1 MVSGPPPE
9 EARAAAVLLHGRD
22 QDPDYML
29 EHLVGPLAFDDVT
42 YVLPAAEGAS
52 WYPGR
57 YFDDRSENEPAIDAA
72 IAACED
78 AVAGLVAADMPTDR
92 IVLAG
97 FSQGACVLADF
108 LALRPRPYAGVAL
121 LTGSLLGPD
130 GHMTPVR
137 PLGGVPVFLC
147 SSEQDDWV
155 EAARVRA
162 TAEALQEAGAEV
174 RLEIVSEREHVIPE
188 VGIAGVRDFLR
199 GVPSRDAPA

>member
-1 MVSGPPPE
+1 
-9 EARAAAVLLHGRD
+9 
-22 QDPDYML
+22 ML
-29 EHLVGPLAFDDVT
+29 EHLVAPLGFDDVS
-42 YVLPAAEGAS
+42 YVLPAASGGG

-57 YFDDRSENEPAIDAA
+57 YFDTRAENEPAIDEALE
-72 IAACED
+72 ACET

-130 GHMTPVR
+130 GHMTAVR
-137 PLGGVPVFLC
+137 PLGGVPVFMC
-147 SSEQDDWV
+147 SSEHDDWV
-155 EAARVRA
+155 EPARVRA
-162 TAEALQEAGAEV
+162 TAAALEQAGAAV
-174 RLEIVSEREHVIPE
+174 TLKITDEREHLISPS
-188 VGIAGVRDFLR
+188 ALDGVRALLG

>member
-1 MVSGPPPE
+1 
-9 EARAAAVLLHGRD
+9 
-22 QDPDYML
+22 ML
-29 EHLVGPLAFDDVT
+29 EHLVARLGFEDVS
-42 YVLPAAEGAS
+42 YVLPASEGS
-52 WYPGR
+52 GWYEGR
-57 YFDDRSENEPAIDAA
+57 YFDTRAENEPAIDDALEA
-72 IAACED
+72 VEA

-137 PLGGVPVFLC
+137 PLGGVPVFMC
-147 SSEQDDWV
+147 SSEYDDWV
-155 EAARVRA
+155 EPARVRA
-162 TAEALQEAGAEV
+162 TAAALEEAGGAV
-174 RLEIVSEREHVIPE
+174 TLRITSDREHEISDEAV
-188 VGIAGVRDFLR
+188 AGVRELLR